1 MFHRYTCPRFLV
13 RPHVHASNEISSNGS
28 DSHPLNTS
36 VCQCIGL
43 MNHTDSLTPN

>member
-1 MFHRYTCPRFLV
+1 MFHRYTHPRFLV
-13 RPHVHASNEISSNGS
+13 RPHARASNEISSNG

-36 VCQCIGL
+36 VRQCIGL